1 VATQHRPKVV
11 PPPARGRAGSQWV
24 VWCVV
29 AGLCLLVLIVPYLL
43 FVEKPPPRHI
53 KMATGGKAGAYYGFG
68 QQYKELLAK
77 DGITVEVLST
87 EGSPDNLKRLTDDA
101 SGVSVAIVQSGV
113 ASDEQGEKLY
123 ALGSLY
129 REPLWI
135 FYRGSTPLHLVSDLK
150 GKRLSIGPPN
160 SGTRVAALEIL
171 KANDIDPLADLPEDK
186 EKAEALKK
194 LQDLPSDKA
203 AEALKKGDIDAA
215 FFVAGVG
222 AAYIGGKD
230 GLLAAD
236 GVRLMSLGQHEAY
249 ERRYRHFSGVV
260 VPAGL
265 VDLGKN
271 IPAEDTHL
279 IGPTA
284 MLVVRKDFHP
294 ELVGLLLAAAT
305 RIHGKATLLSQPGEF
320 PSAHAVDLPLHEDAA
335 SYYKSG
341 PPMLQR
347 ILPFWAASQVDRLK
361 IMLIPVIMLMM
372 PLVRLTPPLVR
383 WRTRRKIYLWYNSLR
398 DIDEKLI
405 AGISVQDLRHELTR
419 LREIEDQVA
428 AVNVP
433 LSYMEE
439 FYNMRFHLQV
449 VRNKLE
455 KMLAEKGE
463 PVTPPSPP
471 ATGIRAD
478 KQTE

>member
-1 VATQHRPKVV
+1 
-11 PPPARGRAGSQWV
+11 
-24 VWCVV
+24 
-29 AGLCLLVLIVPYLL
+29 LCLLVLIVPYLL
-43 FVEKPPPRHI
+43 FVEKPPPRRFKI
-53 KMATGGKAGAYYGFG
+53 ATGGPAGQYYKVGN
-68 QQYKELLAK
+68 QYKELLKK
-77 DGITVEVLST
+77 DGIDVEVLET
-87 EGSPDNLKRLTDDA
+87 KGSVENLELLEKDL
-101 SGVSVAIVQSGV
+101 SVSVAIVQSGV
-113 ASDEQGEKLY
+113 AGPEAGEYLL

-135 FYRGSTPLHLVSDLK
+135 FYHNPEPLHRVSELK
-150 GKRLSIGPPN
+150 GKRLAVGPEG
-160 SGTRVAALEIL
+160 SGTRVAALDIL
-171 KANDIDPLADLPEDK
+171 KANGIDAPAAGDKLAELTG
-186 EKAEALKK
+186 
-194 LQDLPSDKA
+194 KA
-203 AEALKKGDIDAA
+203 AADALKKGEIDAA
-215 FFVAGVG
+215 FFVAGVE
-222 AAYIGGKD
+222 ASYISGTAEQDGKD
-230 GLLAAD
+230 GLLAAE
-236 GVRLMSLGQHEAY
+236 GVRLMNLGQHEAY
-249 ERRYRHFSGVV
+249 ERRYRHFSAVV

-294 ELVGLLLAAAT
+294 ELVGLLLGAAT
-305 RIHGKATLLSQPGEF
+305 KVHGKATLLSQPGEF
-320 PSAHAVDLPLHEDAA
+320 PSARSVDLPLHEDAA

-341 PPMLQR
+341 PPMLHR
-347 ILPFWAASQVDRLK
+347 IMPFWAASQVDRLK
-361 IMLIPVIMLMM
+361 IMLIPVIMLLM
-372 PLVRLTPPLVR
+372 PLIRLTPPLVR

-405 AGISVQDLRHELTR
+405 AGISVQDLRRELTR

-455 KMLAEKGE
+455 KLLAEKGE
-463 PVTPPSPP
+463 PVT
-471 ATGIRAD
+471 T
-478 KQTE
+478 